1 MKSAEQAPGAM
12 TWDYRLMDGWPALA
26 WCARL
31 EAGGATGRVLHGP
44 GVEILAD
51 GFCEA
56 VWDGDFADG
65 AFDRTDLVFGSGGRL
80 ARDGA
85 VFVSSGTTVDRLHW
99 HETNGTWTISN
110 SLAALLV
117 EIGGTVDAADRGW
130 FRFFESIIHGLD
142 AYDRALASSAGPVT
156 LTYFQNVSWDGTRL
170 RLVSKPIPQRS
181 LESFEDYAQFLESS
195 LAALG
200 ENLSDPRRKYSLR
213 PLATVST
220 GYDSPASAAVGRSAG
235 LEETLSIARGRGD
248 VDDDGSKI
256 SARLGLTPI
265 VGDRA
270 EALTHTELIPLF
282 IASDAKGEDLYFAG
296 SGEHLAGR
304 FLISGYSGSRVWDTT
319 DVSYAGLRRGDQ
331 SGLSHTEAR
340 LHLGYLHCPVPFLAG
355 TQEAEIRRIGRS
367 AEMKPWS
374 VASNY
379 DRPVCRRIVEETGV
393 PGEWFGQDKK
403 AASVLLFDRRTPLP
417 AGLQADFEQWLT
429 HHGLINPVW
438 KARRLLTGIP
448 RMILRGLQRFDPDG
462 RRPVIGRLS
471 REGRLQRYAFQEPM
485 FDYLFP
491 WALDRAM
498 QKYR

>member
-1 MKSAEQAPGAM
+1 MM
-12 TWDYRLMDGWPALA
+12 WDFRLMEEWPPLA

-31 EAGGATGRVLHGP
+31 ESGAATALVKHGP

-56 VWDGDFADG
+56 VWDGDFGDG
-65 AFDRTDLVFGSGGRL
+65 AFDQTDLVFGSGGRL
-80 ARDGA
+80 DGNGA
-85 VFVSSGTTVDRLHW
+85 IFVSSGTTVDRLHW
-99 HETNGTWTISN
+99 HEADGMWTVSN

-117 EIGGTVDAADRGW
+117 EVGGTVAAADRGW
-130 FRFFESIIHGLD
+130 FRFFESIINGLD
-142 AYDRALASSAGPVT
+142 AYDHTLVSSVGPVT
-156 LTYFQNVSWDGTRL
+156 LTYFHNVSWDGAVL
-170 RLVSKPIPQRS
+170 RPVAKPTPRRT
-181 LESFEDYAQFLESS
+181 LDTFEDYEQFLTSS

-200 ENLSDPRRKYSLR
+200 ENLADPARRYPLR

-220 GYDSPASAAVGRSAG
+220 GYDSPASATVGRAAG

-265 VGDRA
+265 VEDRA
-270 EALTHTELIPLF
+270 EALRHTELIPLF

-296 SGEHLAGR
+296 SREHLAGR
-304 FLISGYSGSRVWDTT
+304 LLISGYSGSRVWDST

-340 LHLGYLHCPVPFLAG
+340 LHVGYLHCPVPFLAG

-374 VASNY
+374 VASDY
-379 DRPVCRRIVEETGV
+379 DRPVCRRIVEEAGV
-393 PGEWFGQDKK
+393 PGDWFGQEKK

-417 AGLQADFEQWLT
+417 PALQADFEQWLT
-429 HHGLINPVW
+429 RHRLTGPGW
-438 KARRLLTGIP
+438 RARRMLVGIP
-448 RMILRGLQRFDPDG
+448 RFILRQIQRLDPAG
-462 RRPVIGRLS
+462 ERPVIGRLS
-471 REGRLQRYAFQEPM
+471 REGRLQRFAFEEPM